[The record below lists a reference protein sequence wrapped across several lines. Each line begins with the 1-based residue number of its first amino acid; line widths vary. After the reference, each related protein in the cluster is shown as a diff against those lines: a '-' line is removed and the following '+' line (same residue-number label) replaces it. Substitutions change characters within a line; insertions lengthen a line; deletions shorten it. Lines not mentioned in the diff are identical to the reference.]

1 MSKSPL
7 YRSAF
12 TAGACR
18 PTDILDFHRRTFGD
32 LRMEDD
38 PTNDGG
44 QGGDFVDPDTGEK
57 FAFPPSTPQSDMT
70 AEQRAEYWRHKS
82 QKHEKR
88 ANARSDYDDLKAKAA
103 ELDQLRADQQT
114 EQEKAVTAA
123 REEGRKHAEAEANRK
138 VATALYKAA
147 LTARDIKGDELTD
160 LMAAFNPD
168 AFINGDDVDT
178 DRVAVLASRYG
189 AGTHEPDTG
198 QGRGRPG
205 APTAGEA
212 GKAEAQRRFGS
223 KTA

>member
-12 TAGACR
+12 TSGACR
-18 PTDILDFHRRTFGD
+18 PADIIDFHRRTFGD
-32 LRMEDD
+32 LRMEGD
-38 PTNDGG
+38 PASDGG

-114 EQEKAVTAA
+114 EQEKAVAA
-123 REEGRKHAEAEANRK
+123 IKLHALEVTSNDGAAAAES
-138 VATALYKAA
+138 
-147 LTARDIKGDELTD
+147 DDEDD
-160 LMAAFNPD
+160 LPF
-168 AFINGDDVDT
+168 
-178 DRVAVLASRYG
+178 
-189 AGTHEPDTG
+189 
-198 QGRGRPG
+198 
-205 APTAGEA
+205 
-212 GKAEAQRRFGS
+212 
-223 KTA
+223 